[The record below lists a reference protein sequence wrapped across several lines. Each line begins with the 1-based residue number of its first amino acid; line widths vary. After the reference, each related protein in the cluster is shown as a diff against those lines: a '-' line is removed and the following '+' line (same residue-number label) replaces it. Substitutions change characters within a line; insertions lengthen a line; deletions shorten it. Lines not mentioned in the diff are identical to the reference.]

1 MTNPFDDLRS
11 KLDSMSPSDRRRA
24 MKALQ
29 SIRDRLEDFSKWA
42 EIGRTE
48 IWDDP
53 GLPPELDDKL
63 RMFMG
68 WPIDKVNG
76 LIDHAAP
83 VLENPDTTRKA
94 MRQAIED
101 AILGTAAYM
110 LHISSETQRKD

>member
-1 MTNPFDDLRS
+1 MTDPFDNLQS
-11 KLDSMSPSDRRRA
+11 KLDAMSPSDRRRA
-24 MKALQ
+24 MEVMQ
-29 SIRDRLEDFSKWA
+29 SIRGRLSDFSKWV

-53 GLPPELDDKL
+53 DLSTELRDKL

-76 LIDHAAP
+76 LIDNAAP
-83 VLENPDTTRKA
+83 VLDDPDKSRKV
-94 MRQAIED
+94 MKQAIED

-110 LHISSETQRKD
+110 LHVSSRTQRKD